1 MAAATNSLQKNL
13 EDLITM
19 NVSGMN
25 NNRQQKSRAVN
36 LGSQQGRVTNPN
48 DPKNVQAKNGEFG
61 DKNDSKIVVED
72 GAGAGVKP
80 PSNATSGS
88 TPIYYKEQTVNT
100 EDKLYDVMILIKPK
114 SSSNT
119 RVIGSNDTN
128 GESIKKRDE
137 TLEQRAPD

>member
-1 MAAATNSLQKNL
+1 M
-13 EDLITM
+13 
-19 NVSGMN
+19 
-25 NNRQQKSRAVN
+25 
-36 LGSQQGRVTNPN
+36 
-48 DPKNVQAKNGEFG
+48 
-61 DKNDSKIVVED
+61 
-72 GAGAGVKP
+72 
-80 PSNATSGS
+80 
-88 TPIYYKEQTVNT
+88 NT